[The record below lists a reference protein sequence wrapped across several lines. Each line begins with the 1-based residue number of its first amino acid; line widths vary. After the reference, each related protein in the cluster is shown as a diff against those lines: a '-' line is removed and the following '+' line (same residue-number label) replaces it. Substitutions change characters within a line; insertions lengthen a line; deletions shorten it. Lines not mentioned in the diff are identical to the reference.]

1 MVRRRVEEVEGL
13 LGEGCVSY
21 SLNTTNLIMHL
32 VSTSLNLLGPSG
44 VNHPLPYLDAC
55 GMLRLCAAL
64 CWLPMHWMLYWLWPI
79 DPCMLARCTLVC
91 AYGMY
96 SYGDRGRVVLLPV
109 VL

>member
-1 MVRRRVEEVEGL
+1 MSRALRRRAVGRGAVRRGVVRAVCSGGPCVVRRRVEEVEGL

-55 GMLRLCAAL
+55 SMPRLCAAL
-64 CWLPMHWMLYWLWPI
+64 RLGLRS
-79 DPCMLARCTLVC
+79 D
-91 AYGMY
+91 G
-96 SYGDRGRVVLLPV
+96 
-109 VL
+109 